1 MPNSILSFL
10 TGLGGSSSTV
20 YICIFGLL
28 LACGLGVPL
37 PEDITLLAS
46 GYLAAEGIITLPGA
60 MLVCT
65 AGVLIGD
72 SLIFAIGWHY
82 GAQAL
87 SSPGIRT
94 FFTPKRMD
102 RGQGYFL
109 EYGKKVVFFGRFI
122 AGMRAP
128 IFLIAGILKMP
139 YRTFILLDGIG
150 ALLSVPLLTW
160 LGWEF
165 ADDIDELFEV
175 VRSSQHALLFAL
187 GIGLACVIILSS
199 YGYFERLI
207 FEKSLD
213 KVEKRR
219 AQKQQQREE

>member
-10 TGLGGSSSTV
+10 TGLSGGSLVV
-20 YICIFGLL
+20 YISIFGLL

-37 PEDITLLAS
+37 PEDVTLLAA
-46 GYLAAEGIITLPGA
+46 GYLAADEVITLPGA
-60 MLVCT
+60 ILVCLS
-65 AGVLIGD
+65 GVLIGD

-82 GAQAL
+82 GPQAL
-87 SSPGIRT
+87 DAPGIRT
-94 FFTPKRMD
+94 VLTPKRIM
-102 RGQGYFL
+102 RGQTYFL

-128 IFLIAGILKMP
+128 IFLVAGILKMP
-139 YRTFILLDGIG
+139 YRTFLLLDGIG

-165 ADDIDELFEV
+165 ADDIHHIFEV
-175 VRSSQHALLFAL
+175 VKSSQHALLFAL
-187 GIGLACVIILSS
+187 GIGLLCVIILAS
-199 YGYFERLI
+199 YGYIERLI

-213 KVEKRR
+213 KVEERR
-219 AQKQQQREE
+219 AQKQQLDE